1 MNKHEESAGNEL
13 SNLRLFGLLY

>member
-13 SNLRLFGLLY
+13 CNLRLFGLLY